1 MDEQGGALGTRAE
14 GGGNRGARR
23 DENLISILHCFPLPQ
38 RAHPPLGASV
48 CLFRRTRAPS
58 AMKEMIC
65 GAMGTVRDYW
75 TQLDLESPSFVLS
88 LLIIVVFFVGE
99 LNMMDAEKAGKRP

>member
-1 MDEQGGALGTRAE
+1 
-14 GGGNRGARR
+14 
-23 DENLISILHCFPLPQ
+23 
-38 RAHPPLGASV
+38 
-48 CLFRRTRAPS
+48 
-58 AMKEMIC
+58 MKEMIC